1 MVHQILRQYGRDH
14 RGATAVEFSLIA
26 LPLVFLIFGLI
37 EISMVFTKQGA
48 LEYATLQAAR
58 QIRTGQAQQSGDAET
73 IFREALCN
81 SASFLLDCDD
91 IIYDVQTM
99 DSFAQANEAPPPV
112 FNEEGE
118 LESQGFVVGGA
129 ETVTMIRTIHRHQII
144 TPMMQPL
151 LSNGGENNTRLLIS
165 TVVLETE
172 PYEYE

>member
-1 MVHQILRQYGRDH
+1 MVYQLFKQYGRDC

-37 EISMVFTKQGA
+37 EISMVFTKQGV

-58 QIRTGQAQQSGDAET
+58 QIRTGQAQQSGDPET
-73 IFREALCN
+73 IFRTALCDN
-81 SASFLLDCDD
+81 ASFLLDCDN
-91 IIYDVQTM
+91 IAYEVQTM
-99 DSFAQANEAPPPV
+99 DSFAEANEVPPPV

-118 LESQGFVVGGA
+118 LESQGFIVGGA
-129 ETVTMIRTIHRHQII
+129 ETVTMIRTIHRHPII

-151 LSNGGENNTRLLIS
+151 LSNGDSNSTRLLIT